1 MTAPIRFPA
10 LKDLPRALVL
20 TAPIALALLFAPL
33 PPALAQDDSERV
45 VARAGGIEI
54 TAGDVALA
62 LEDPALQLSDMN
74 AEERS
79 QTVIRYLVDL
89 RLGARAAGEAGIG
102 ETEEFARQ
110 LAYLRE
116 KMLLEEYM
124 QREVDAAV
132 TDEAARELY
141 ETTTTEV
148 EPQEEV
154 RARHILV
161 EEEEEAV
168 AVLARLDEGES
179 FEDLAAELS
188 QDPGSAPRGGDL
200 DYFTQDRMVAPFAEA
215 AFALEPGE
223 VSDPVETQ
231 FGWHVIKVEDRRDTE
246 LPSFEEMRDQIE
258 NFLTRQAQ
266 QAFILELREG
276 VEIEIVEDEEGEA
289 DNR

>member
-1 MTAPIRFPA
+1 MRKAQEHAAAFRPRTGPIDSKRSRTCDDRSNPLPRPERSA
-10 LKDLPRALVL
+10 QGPRSHRTDLPSPCYLQ
-20 TAPIALALLFAPL
+20 PL

-188 QDPGSAPRGGDL
+188 QDPGSAPRGGDSRL
-200 DYFTQDRMVAPFAEA
+200 FHTGPYGCS
-215 AFALEPGE
+215 L
-223 VSDPVETQ
+223 
-231 FGWHVIKVEDRRDTE
+231 RRGR
-246 LPSFEEMRDQIE
+246 FRA
-258 NFLTRQAQ
+258 RA
-266 QAFILELREG
+266 G
-276 VEIEIVEDEEGEA
+276 
-289 DNR
+289 